1 MADVLIDNQTAPST
15 PASGK
20 SVLWVD
26 STTKKFIQT
35 DDSGIRHGSPLSKNA
50 STASLTITAADTY
63 VTNSGILIP
72 SYGMEAGQVYRWWL
86 TATKT
91 AAGTAAAIYT
101 VRVGSAQSTADTSR
115 LALTATTAQTA
126 AVSSGIISVFVVVR
140 NVSASG
146 VLAGGVGVQS
156 NNAGLGSGI
165 SGVASSYDN
174 SAQQGLYVGLSINN
188 GASGSWTVESCFAEL
203 VS

>member
-1 MADVLIDNQTAPST
+1 MADILIDNQAAPST
-15 PASGK
+15 PGTGK

-26 STTKKFIQT
+26 STTKKPVQT
-35 DDSGIRHGSPLSKNA
+35 DDSGLRHGALSKNA

-72 SYGMEAGQVYRWWL
+72 SYGMEAGQCYRWLL

-101 VRVGSAQSTADTSR
+101 VRIGAAQTTADTSR

-126 AVSSGIISVFVVVR
+126 AVSSGIISVYVIVR
-140 NVSASG
+140 NVGASG

-165 SGVASSYDN
+165 SGVSASFDN
-174 SAQQGLYVGLSINN
+174 SAQSGLFVGLSINN
-188 GASGSWTVESCFAEL
+188 GAAGSWTVEACYAEM

>member
-1 MADVLIDNQTAPST
+1 MIDNQAAPST

-20 SVLWVD
+20 TDVWID
-26 STTKKFIQT
+26 STAKRLVFT
-35 DDSGIRHGSPLSKNA
+35 DDSGKRHGGSVSNNSA
-50 STASLTITAADTY
+50 TASLAVSAADTY

-72 SYGMEAGQVYRWWL
+72 SYGMEAGQTYRWWL

-101 VRVGSAQSTADTSR
+101 VRLGAAQATSDTSR

-126 AVSSGIISVFVVVR
+126 AVSSGLIQILVTVR
-140 NVSASG
+140 NVGASG
-146 VLAGGVGVQS
+146 VIAGGVGVQS

-165 SGVASSYDN
+165 SGISSTFDN
-174 SAQQGLYVGLSINN
+174 SAVAGQYVGVSINN
-188 GASGSWTVESCFAEL
+188 GAAGAWTIEACYAEL